1 MNLYS
6 ITVYI
11 DKNSSFQ
18 YETMG
23 YDADD
28 AYDRMI
34 KELNIE
40 PDNYTIE
47 LI

>member
-6 ITVYI
+6 ITVKVDNVSYQ
-11 DKNSSFQ
+11 F
-18 YETMG
+18 ETVA

>member
-6 ITVYI
+6 ITVYV
-11 DKNSSFQ
+11 DNVSFQ
-18 YETMG
+18 FETIA
-23 YDADD
+23 YDEDD

-34 KELNIE
+34 KELDIE
-40 PDNYTIE
+40 PTKYTIQ